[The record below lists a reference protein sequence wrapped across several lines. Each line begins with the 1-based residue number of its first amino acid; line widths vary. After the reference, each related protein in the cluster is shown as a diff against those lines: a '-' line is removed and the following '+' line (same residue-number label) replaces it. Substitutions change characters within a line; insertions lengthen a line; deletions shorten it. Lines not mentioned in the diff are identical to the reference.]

1 MDIVY
6 YLTILPPSTPEVE
19 AVAQEVEVLR
29 DSFGGEVVYV
39 NPNRHLPLSLPRV
52 AFGLDKLR
60 QIRDRE
66 SEIEVHH
73 LFNPDPFPFP
83 LLRALRRPVIY
94 SLTGGMRKKPINVS
108 FFNSL
113 NAVTV
118 ADNRSLDYLRSI
130 GVKNAF
136 RVQPGIDTDRF
147 TSSSIPLRSE
157 VRLLVGS
164 APWTPVQFQKKGI
177 EALLDATRKC
187 PRLRLVFLWRNVLT
201 EEMER
206 RVRRMGLQKR
216 VDVLNEK
223 VDVNRILASV
233 HASIA
238 LATDP
243 SVIRPYPHSLMES
256 LVAGKPVIT
265 SRSIALA
272 DYVEQEGCG
281 VVVESIDSA
290 SILDAVETLTQT
302 YDNLLQ
308 ATQMIERSEF
318 SQQKTIASYQ
328 KVYENVLEIQNPT

>member
-19 AVAQEVEVLR
+19 AVTQEVEVLR
-29 DSFGGEVVYV
+29 DSFGGEIFYI
-39 NPNRHLPLSLPRV
+39 NPNHDLPLPLPRV
-52 AFGLDKLR
+52 AFGLDRLR
-60 QIRDRE
+60 QIRARE
-66 SEIEVHH
+66 SDIAVHH

-83 LLRALRRPVIY
+83 MLRALRRPVIY
-94 SLTGGMRKKPINVS
+94 SLTGGMRKKPVNVS

-113 NAVTV
+113 AAVTV
-118 ADNRSLDYLRSI
+118 TDKRSLDHLRSI
-130 GVKNAF
+130 GVNNAF
-136 RVQPGIDTDRF
+136 RVQPGIDTGRF

-157 VRLLVGS
+157 IRLLVGS
-164 APWTPVQFQKKGI
+164 APWTSVQFQKKGI
-177 EALLDATRKC
+177 DALLDAARKC

-233 HASIA
+233 HASVA

-243 SVIRPYPHSLMES
+243 AVIRPYPHSLMES

-265 SRSIALA
+265 SRSISIA

-281 VVVESIDSA
+281 VVVESIDST
-290 SILDAVETLTQT
+290 SILDAVEALAQA

-308 ATQMIERSEF
+308 ATQSIERSEF
-318 SQQKTIASYQ
+318 SRQKTIASFQKAYQ
-328 KVYENVLEIQNPT
+328 NALETQDPA